1 MKKLLLSVLLAIGL
15 LGNQSPLNAQVQ
27 NLKDG
32 VAIQGYDPVAYFTQS
47 KAIEGKKAI
56 SLRHHDAVYYF
67 ASEANKATFS
77 KDPAKYE
84 PVYGGYCAYAMAF
97 GNKVK
102 IDPETFKIKDG
113 HLFLFYNFRFNN
125 TLIDWNKE
133 EAQLFGQAE
142 SEWKKINNKKQ

>member
-1 MKKLLLSVLLAIGL
+1 
-15 LGNQSPLNAQVQ
+15 
-27 NLKDG
+27 
-32 VAIQGYDPVAYFTQS
+32 
-47 KAIEGKKAI
+47 
-56 SLRHHDAVYYF
+56 
-67 ASEANKATFS
+67 
-77 KDPAKYE
+77 
-84 PVYGGYCAYAMAF
+84 MAF